1 MTANNESKTVLVTGT
16 SSGIGRATV
25 VELDRLGF
33 QVFASVRKTS
43 DADALTKIAPR
54 VTPLL
59 FDVVDEQSVTAAAET
74 TAAAVGSKGLTGL
87 VNNAGVGTFGPVE
100 GIPLAE
106 WRRQMEINVIGQV
119 AVIQAFLPLL
129 RKARGRIVNI
139 GSIGGLTTIPFGGA
153 LCASKHAVEAINDAL
168 RMELRQWGISVSLV
182 APGSIHTNAA
192 DRMVA
197 DGEAM
202 MKQMRPDRLSLYEQ
216 AFRHMLV
223 TMSKDEAHGSPPEVV
238 AKVVARALTASRP
251 KTRYPA
257 GRRSVFLAV
266 MASIL
271 PTRVFDSIKLK
282 QMA

>member
-1 MTANNESKTVLVTGT
+1 MVTGT

-25 VELDRLGF
+25 LELTRLGF
-33 QVFASVRKTS
+33 KIFASVRKAN
-43 DADALTKIAPR
+43 DAEALAKIAPG
-54 VTPLL
+54 VTPLI
-59 FDVVDEQSVTAAAET
+59 FDVADEQSVAVAAERIE
-74 TAAAVGSKGLTGL
+74 AMVGDAGLYGL

-100 GIPLAE
+100 GIPLGE

-139 GSIGGLTTIPFGGA
+139 GSIGGRTTIPFGGA

-168 RMELRQWGISVSLV
+168 RMELKQWGISVSLV

-216 AFRHMLV
+216 RFRHMLN
-223 TMSKDEAHGSPPEVV
+223 TMSKDEMSGSSPEVV
-238 AKVVARALTASRP
+238 AKVVARALTDLRP

-257 GRRSVFLAV
+257 GKRSVFLAV

-271 PTRVFDSIKLK
+271 PTRVFDSIKLR

>member
-1 MTANNESKTVLVTGT
+1 MVTGT

-25 VELDRLGF
+25 LELTRLGF
-33 QVFASVRKTS
+33 KIFASVRKAN
-43 DADALTKIAPR
+43 DAEALAKIAPG
-54 VTPLL
+54 VTPLI
-59 FDVVDEQSVTAAAET
+59 FDVADEQSVAVAAERIE
-74 TAAAVGSKGLTGL
+74 AMVGDAGLYGL

-100 GIPLAE
+100 GIPLGE

-139 GSIGGLTTIPFGGA
+139 GSIGGRTTIPFGGA

-168 RMELRQWGISVSLV
+168 RMELKHWGISVSLV

-216 AFRHMLV
+216 RFRHMLN
-223 TMSKDEAHGSPPEVV
+223 TMSKDEMSGSSPEVV
-238 AKVVARALTASRP
+238 AKVVARALTDLRP

-257 GRRSVFLAV
+257 GKRSVFLAV

-271 PTRVFDSIKLK
+271 PTRVFDSIKLR